1 MTWWI
6 ILTIVISAAAVLVSA
21 PVLRGLMKRAP
32 TATDEL
38 DAYREQLKALERM
51 AAEGSMAA
59 EQAKTAR
66 RAVTRRMLLEKYAA
80 RTTSTHSSLTET
92 RLAVI
97 AVAGLAVLGTVTLDM
112 LTARPELPQAAA
124 SSAGTSAVNAI
135 EQLAALTRGQTFPD
149 QSQSGLASVDEM
161 IERLIQ
167 RLQRDPNDPEGWRML
182 GWSYFA
188 TDQFSDAA
196 EAYAK
201 AIKLSPTVAAL
212 RSLHG
217 EALVSAAN
225 GVVTSEAGKSFEEAL
240 RLDAKD
246 PRARVFAALAK
257 AQPGDER
264 SALDDWIAVLNEGD
278 PSDPWMSDLR
288 QKAIELGRKI
298 GVDVASRVQRS
309 PTPVLPVAAPGPT
322 PDRPP
327 ASAGSR
333 GPSAEDV
340 RNAAAMP
347 PEQRMAMIEDM
358 VEGLARRL
366 EQQPRDSEGWIK
378 LIRSRLVLGQTE
390 AAKRALERALE
401 TFGDM
406 PQERERIAAAGR
418 DLGLLP

>member
-6 ILTIVISAAAVLVSA
+6 ILTIVISAAVVLVSA
-21 PVLRGLMKRAP
+21 PVLRRLMERGSTVA
-32 TATDEL
+32 DEL

-51 AAEGSMAA
+51 AAEGSIAT

-66 RAVTRRMLLEKYAA
+66 RAVTRRMLIEKYAT
-80 RTTSTHSSLTET
+80 RTASTHPSLTET
-92 RLAVI
+92 RLAVT
-97 AVAGLAVLGTVTLDM
+97 AVAGLAVVGTVAIDM
-112 LTARPELPQAAA
+112 LMARPELPPVVA
-124 SSAGTSAVNAI
+124 SGAGTPAVNAI
-135 EQLAALTRGQTFPD
+135 EQLAALTRGQSFAD
-149 QSQSGLASVDEM
+149 QSQSGLGSVDEM
-161 IERLIQ
+161 IERLVQ
-167 RLQRDPNDPEGWRML
+167 RLQRDPRDPEGWRML

-201 AIKLSPTVAAL
+201 AIELSPTVASL
-212 RSLHG
+212 RSFRG

-225 GVVTSEAGKSFEEAL
+225 GVVTSEARKSFEEAL
-240 RLDAKD
+240 RLDSKD
-246 PRARVFAALAK
+246 PRARFFAALAK
-257 AQPGDER
+257 AQSGDES
-264 SALDDWIAVLNEGD
+264 SALDDWIAVLNDGD
-278 PSDPWMSDLR
+278 PRDPWMSDLR
-288 QKAIELGRKI
+288 QKAIELGQKI
-298 GVDVASRVQRS
+298 GVDVASRVQQP
-309 PTPVLPVAAPGPT
+309 PTAVLPVAALGST

-327 ASAGSR
+327 TSPGSP

-390 AAKRALERALE
+390 AAKSALDRALD
-401 TFGDM
+401 TFGDA